1 MPKVGTA
8 ITVSFALFEADAFTR
23 LTGRAAAV
31 DVELWRADDDGGR
44 VTIYRRDAGVV
55 EVDDLIVT
63 VTETATAGEYDAVF
77 TPATAGRYFLVVRD
91 GQSQTD
97 LDESPIDVTALSI
110 DDIGAPGY
118 LVALDGAAYGIGA
131 PLVLT
136 WQFRSN
142 RAPYNVVGAPA
153 ITRAELIARDA
164 VTVLQTIQGAAFEA
178 PSPTLRRATFA
189 QVAQIGTYFVRL
201 IFAGNPGEVIDRVPV
216 DNLDAEPVAG
226 VMSLATFFEQFCGAF
241 PGEPPGRDLLRGD
254 NGEQLIGDEGVAAA
268 IRGESVY
275 VGRRM
280 GVTLASTRYA
290 THPGVASPGGAP
302 LVQGSDYDVEE
313 DPYDWS
319 VHNSLRLGILTLRH
333 GPLIRINRIR
343 LFHGHTPLFQLPT
356 RWGVIRRKA
365 AVVEIIVDRGDLISY
380 GESVLAPAVTG
391 MIQSVIAFNRMPA
404 VWCLDYEAGLE
415 TVPDDVV
422 AVIGMRALAR
432 ILTIIG
438 TKANKMGVSSQSTG
452 KDGLSRS
459 VSVTADRY
467 QRIMQSPYMQA
478 MISEDQL
485 NRLRKSLK
493 PGIKVF
499 S

>member
-8 ITVSFALFEADAFTR
+8 ITISFALFEADNFTR
-23 LTGRAAAV
+23 LAGRADAV
-31 DVELWRADDDGGR
+31 DVELWRAADGGGR
-44 VTIYRRDAGVV
+44 VLLYRRLNGVADV
-55 EVDDLIVT
+55 EDVPVAI
-63 VTETATAGEYDAVF
+63 TETATAGEYDAVF

-91 GQSQTD
+91 GQSKTD
-97 LDESPIDVTALSI
+97 LDEAPIDVTESSI
-110 DDIGAPGY
+110 DDIAAPAY
-118 LVALDGAAYGIGA
+118 LVALDGAAYGVGA

-136 WQFRSN
+136 WQFRTN
-142 RAPYNVVGAPA
+142 RAPYNVVAAPV

-164 VTVLQTIQGAAFEA
+164 ATVLQTIQGADFES

-189 QVAQIGTYFVRL
+189 AVAQIGTYFVRL
-201 IFAGNPGEVIDRVPV
+201 VFAGNPGEVIDRVPV

-226 VMSLATFFEQFCGAF
+226 IMSLQTFYEQFCGAF

-268 IRGESVY
+268 IRGEAVY

-290 THPGVASPGGAP
+290 THPEVASPGSSP
-302 LVQGSDYDVEE
+302 LVKGTDYDVEE
-313 DPYDWS
+313 DPYDWG
-319 VHNSLRLGILTLRH
+319 VHNSLRLGVLTLRH
-333 GPLIRINRIR
+333 TPIIRLNRIR
-343 LFHGHTPLFQLPT
+343 LFHGYTPLFQLPV
-356 RWGVIRRKA
+356 RWGNVRHKA
-365 AVVEIIVDRGDLISY
+365 GSVEIIVDRGDLVY
-380 GESVLAPAVTG
+380 FGESVLAPAVTG
-391 MIQSVIAFNRMPA
+391 MIQSVIGFQRMPA
-404 VWCLDYEAGLE
+404 VWCFDYEAGLE

-459 VSVTADRY
+459 ISVAADRY